1 MANVLRRHSPSRPGA
16 GASLS
21 LVTASLSLFGQ
32 AGRSCDTDLDCETTD
47 ETGRM
52 GSCTCKARCI
62 HLGSMSG
69 GAPKL
74 VLAGVVGQ
82 R

>member
-1 MANVLRRHSPSRPGA
+1 M
-16 GASLS
+16 S

-62 HLGSMSG
+62 HLDVWRSTEARPSRRG
-69 GAPKL
+69 GTKMIPSIACLWRETIRGIRKH
-74 VLAGVVGQ
+74 
-82 R
+82 